1 MSKAT
6 AIKAY
11 KNLIEEHKAL
21 KEEMTKGIVAFVK
34 EWKGMGGA
42 ANAPLFI
49 LSNRPKTIGD
59 VINEL
64 EHTLLLVEL
73 GAHITLNIDE
83 EEGLV
88 LFEAHIKEVAD
99 ALEASKNLWVN
110 TKADWYK
117 YVAATLA
124 DN

>member
-34 EWKGMGGA
+34 EWKGMGGT

-59 VINEL
+59 AINNL

-99 ALEASKNLWVN
+99 ALEASKNLWAN

>member
-99 ALEASKNLWVN
+99 ALEASKNLWAN

>member
-1 MSKAT
+1 LRVLPPARKCT
-6 AIKAY
+6 LPIHWD
-11 KNLIEEHKAL
+11 E
-21 KEEMTKGIVAFVK
+21 
-34 EWKGMGGA
+34 
-42 ANAPLFI
+42 P
-49 LSNRPKTIGD
+49 RPKTVGD

-64 EHTLLLVEL
+64 EQTLLLVEL

-83 EEGLV
+83 EEGLA

-99 ALEASKNLWVN
+99 ALQASKNLWVT

-117 YVAATLA
+117 YVAAIQA